1 MGYWHVAP
9 YCLYVQCELAPMF
22 SILGPINPPV
32 DPLRK
37 PIVGRVSCGFP
48 SPALEYSEPP
58 LSLDELVCL
67 REPSRWLLRADG
79 DSLQGIGI
87 YDGDVLVV
95 DKALEPLD
103 GDIVVVV
110 IGADFCCKEYRERLG
125 KSPILLAH
133 NPLNASIE
141 VGEWEDIELW
151 GIVLHNLHRVSR

>member
-1 MGYWHVAP
+1 
-9 YCLYVQCELAPMF
+9 MF
-22 SILGPINPPV
+22 SILGPIHPPV

-125 KSPILLAH
+125 KLDCPR
-133 NPLNASIE
+133 
-141 VGEWEDIELW
+141 
-151 GIVLHNLHRVSR
+151 HRRHLQPML